1 MSKNL
6 NNFWDDCFEE
16 KNLQLNIISNTKSPL
31 SSNTNRTKPSTS
43 ATNNN
48 EILLVS
54 SNQSAKKLQKLKTNK
69 NNKNNII
76 QKKLNNRTKEFL
88 EKFSSNKTVKTTKKA
103 NYRNKNNVLDYKLG
117 RNHSKTN
124 SKSKSKINNISSEEL
139 KLRKN
144 LSECTFH
151 PKIIS
156 KVKNRNLE
164 EKLLNYSK
172 FTMYERGQ
180 IFQMKKKEDGQRM
193 YLELFKKKNKKY
205 PFKPEIHKCPNFKNV
220 VFNDSNY
227 DSLNYFYSRMN
238 SAREYKIK
246 KNKKI
251 PFNIINYDDI
261 NKNNI
266 DYINRSVCHHNSLS
280 NEISFIMPKKRN
292 KYLVRNLSRNALT
305 IKILND
311 KETEIC
317 KKNLHKALMNLELNK
332 K

>member
-1 MSKNL
+1 
-6 NNFWDDCFEE
+6 
-16 KNLQLNIISNTKSPL
+16 
-31 SSNTNRTKPSTS
+31 
-43 ATNNN
+43 
-48 EILLVS
+48 
-54 SNQSAKKLQKLKTNK
+54 
-69 NNKNNII
+69 
-76 QKKLNNRTKEFL
+76 
-88 EKFSSNKTVKTTKKA
+88 
-103 NYRNKNNVLDYKLG
+103 
-117 RNHSKTN
+117 
-124 SKSKSKINNISSEEL
+124 
-139 KLRKN
+139 
-144 LSECTFH
+144 
-151 PKIIS
+151 
-156 KVKNRNLE
+156 
-164 EKLLNYSK
+164 
-172 FTMYERGQ
+172 
-180 IFQMKKKEDGQRM
+180 
-193 YLELFKKKNKKY
+193 
-205 PFKPEIHKCPNFKNV
+205 
-220 VFNDSNY
+220 
-227 DSLNYFYSRMN
+227 MN

>member
-1 MSKNL
+1 
-6 NNFWDDCFEE
+6 
-16 KNLQLNIISNTKSPL
+16 
-31 SSNTNRTKPSTS
+31 
-43 ATNNN
+43 
-48 EILLVS
+48 
-54 SNQSAKKLQKLKTNK
+54 
-69 NNKNNII
+69 
-76 QKKLNNRTKEFL
+76 
-88 EKFSSNKTVKTTKKA
+88 
-103 NYRNKNNVLDYKLG
+103 
-117 RNHSKTN
+117 
-124 SKSKSKINNISSEEL
+124 
-139 KLRKN
+139 
-144 LSECTFH
+144 
-151 PKIIS
+151 
-156 KVKNRNLE
+156 
-164 EKLLNYSK
+164 
-172 FTMYERGQ
+172 MYERGQ

-220 VFNDSNY
+220 FFNDSNY

-238 SAREYKIK
+238 SARENKIK